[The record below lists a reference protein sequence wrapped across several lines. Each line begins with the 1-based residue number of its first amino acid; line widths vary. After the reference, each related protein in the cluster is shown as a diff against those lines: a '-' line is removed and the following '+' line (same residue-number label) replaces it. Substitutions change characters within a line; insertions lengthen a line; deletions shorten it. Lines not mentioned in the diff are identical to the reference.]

1 MTNYGQSSIRMNLLL
16 KFNNSIY
23 ERNKMGKE
31 VVNLNVTKTGT
42 YFMTVQLDESISL
55 EDLEQIDF
63 DDLVY
68 RSTLDGEDTY
78 ESDWEVESREGI
90 TPDNILCLNE
100 SGDPYFQEI
109 TKDE

>member
-1 MTNYGQSSIRMNLLL
+1 MNLLL
-16 KFNNSIY
+16 KLITPFN
-23 ERNKMGKE
+23 ERDKMGKE
-31 VVNLNVTKTGT
+31 VVNFNVTKTGT

-55 EDLEQIDF
+55 EDLVQIYI

-100 SGDPYFQEI
+100 SGDPYLQEI
-109 TKDE
+109 RKDE

>member
-1 MTNYGQSSIRMNLLL
+1 
-16 KFNNSIY
+16 
-23 ERNKMGKE
+23 
-31 VVNLNVTKTGT
+31 
-42 YFMTVQLDESISL
+42 MTVQLDESISL
-55 EDLEQIDF
+55 EDLGQIDF

-100 SGDPYFQEI
+100 SGEPYFQEI

>member
-1 MTNYGQSSIRMNLLL
+1 MR
-16 KFNNSIY
+16 
-23 ERNKMGKE
+23 KE
-31 VVNLNVTKTGT
+31 TVTLHVTKTGT
-42 YFMTVQLDESISL
+42 YYMTVQLDESISL

-90 TPDNILCLNE
+90 TPEDILCLNE
-100 SGDPYFQEI
+100 SGEPYFQEI

>member
-1 MTNYGQSSIRMNLLL
+1 
-16 KFNNSIY
+16 
-23 ERNKMGKE
+23 MGK
-31 VVNLNVTKTGT
+31 VVTLHVTKTGT
-42 YFMTVQLDESISL
+42 YYMTVQLDESISL
-55 EDLEQIDF
+55 EDLGQIYF

-90 TPDNILCLNE
+90 TPEDILCLNE
-100 SGDPYFQEI
+100 SGEPYFQEI

>member
-78 ESDWEVESREGI
+78 ESDWEVESRDGI

>member
-1 MTNYGQSSIRMNLLL
+1 
-16 KFNNSIY
+16 
-23 ERNKMGKE
+23 MGKE
-31 VVNLNVTKTGT
+31 VVTLHVTKTQT
-42 YFMTVQLDESISL
+42 YYMDVQLDESINL
-55 EDLEQIDF
+55 EDLRDISFEY
-63 DDLVY
+63 LVSQ
-68 RSTLDGEDTY
+68 STLDGEDTY